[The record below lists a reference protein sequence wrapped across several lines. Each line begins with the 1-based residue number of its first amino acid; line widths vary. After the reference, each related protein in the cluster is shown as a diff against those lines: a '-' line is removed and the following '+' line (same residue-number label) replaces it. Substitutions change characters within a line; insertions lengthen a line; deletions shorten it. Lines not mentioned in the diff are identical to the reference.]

1 MAAALAAA
9 QAAALAQATRKQR
22 EIYVGNLAVGLVGPA
37 LLEQLFNGALGAM
50 QPAGSPPPVANCR
63 MDPGGRFAFLE
74 MRSEALA
81 AAALA
86 LDKMDL
92 CGRGINVG
100 RPKGFI
106 EQAAAIAVV
115 RPPASMMMM
124 APPVLDSSAF
134 PPSSRCVLLSNLVS
148 ASAAASPAERE
159 ELRGDVAGEC
169 GRFGAVTDVAV
180 PPPPPDAPANEPAR
194 AYVRFAE
201 PAAAAA
207 CAAAMRG
214 RLFDGNVV
222 AAHSVTEAEHE
233 AALAGA
239 WPPR

>member
-22 EIYVGNLAVGLVGPA
+22 EIYVGNLAVGVVGPA

-50 QPAGSPPPVANCR
+50 QPAGSAAPVANCR

-74 MRSEALA
+74 MRTEALA

-92 CGRGINVG
+92 CGRAVNVG
-100 RPKGFI
+100 RPKGYV
-106 EQAAAIAVV
+106 EQAAAMAVV
-115 RPPASMMMM
+115 RPPAMMV
-124 APPVLDSSAF
+124 AALPPDASAAF
-134 PPSSRCVLLSNLVS
+134 ATSRCVLLSNLVS

-159 ELRGDVAGEC
+159 ELRGDVAAEC
-169 GRFGAVTDVAV
+169 GRFGAVADVAV
-180 PPPPPDAPANEPAR
+180 PPPPPDAPAHEPAR
-194 AYVRFAE
+194 AYVRFGEA
-201 PAAAAA
+201 AAAAA

-222 AAHSVTEAEHE
+222 AAHSVSEAEHE